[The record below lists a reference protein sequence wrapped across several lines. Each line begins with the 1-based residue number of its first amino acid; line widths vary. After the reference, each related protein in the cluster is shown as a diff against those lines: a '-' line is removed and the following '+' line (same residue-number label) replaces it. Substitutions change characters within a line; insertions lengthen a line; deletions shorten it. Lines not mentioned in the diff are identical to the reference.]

1 MSLHYVN
8 DNKLGCH
15 VIYERTAKQ
24 PFHIDHPAKPIRA
37 FKIRVPFVPS
47 FKHEPLGWN
56 PGSKPKPYNQYINNY
71 QKTTTKNE
79 PTTKQSPIESLFRL

>member
-15 VIYERTAKQ
+15 IVYVRAPKQ
-24 PFHIDHPAKPIRA
+24 PFYIDHPPKPIRA
-37 FKIRVPFVPS
+37 FKIRVPYVPQ

-56 PGSKPKPYNQYINNY
+56 PGSKPKPSNQFINNY
-71 QKTTTKNE
+71 QKTSTKNE
-79 PTTKQSPIESLFRL
+79 LTTKQSPIESLFRL

>member
-1 MSLHYVN
+1 MSIRYVN

-15 VIYERTAKQ
+15 IIYERRPKI
-24 PFHIDHPAKPIRA
+24 PFHLDHPAQPIRS
-37 FKIRVPFVPS
+37 FKIRVPSTPS

-56 PGSKPKPYNQYINNY
+56 PGSKPKQYNQYINNY